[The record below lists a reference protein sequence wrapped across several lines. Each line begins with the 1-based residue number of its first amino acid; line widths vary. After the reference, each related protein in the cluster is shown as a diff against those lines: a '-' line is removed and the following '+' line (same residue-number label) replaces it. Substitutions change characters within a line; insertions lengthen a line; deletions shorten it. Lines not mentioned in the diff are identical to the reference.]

1 MAMLL
6 ALNLFEYRRRR
17 AVTPARVML
26 RKLIMPWIQFV
37 PIWQL
42 RTRLWQ
48 ICGAHIHS
56 SVWIARTAM
65 LDEDTPELITIEEGV
80 RVSYGVMLV
89 THSDLDKE
97 VGPIHIGQQAWIGAG
112 AVILP
117 GVSIGAYS
125 VVGAAALVNKDV
137 PLDVR
142 VAGVPA
148 KIIKNTGVPKE
159 WIHITDDNYETL
171 AGTPRANEAISP
183 APASIG
189 RHNGSA

>member
-1 MAMLL
+1 MLL

-17 AVTPARVML
+17 SVTPARVIL
-26 RKLIMPWIQFV
+26 RKLIMPCIQFV
-37 PIWQL
+37 PMWKL

-48 ICGAHIHS
+48 LCGANVHS
-56 SVWIARTAM
+56 SVWIARTAL
-65 LDEDTPELITIEEGV
+65 LDEDAPELITIDEGV
-80 RVSYGVMLV
+80 RVSYGVMLI

-117 GVSIGAYS
+117 GVSIGAYT

-137 PLDVR
+137 PTDVR

-148 KIIKNTGVPKE
+148 RIIKNVGVPKE

-171 AGTPRANEAISP
+171 AGMQQPPDGEA
-183 APASIG
+183 APPVASIG
-189 RHNGSA
+189 GQNGSA

>member
-1 MAMLL
+1 M
-6 ALNLFEYRRRR
+6 R
-17 AVTPARVML
+17 
-26 RKLIMPWIQFV
+26 QFV

-48 ICGAHIHS
+48 VCGAHIHS
-56 SVWIARTAM
+56 SVWIARTAS
-65 LDEDTPELITIEEGV
+65 LDEDAPELITIDEGV
-80 RVSYGVMLV
+80 RVSY
-89 THSDLDKE
+89 
-97 VGPIHIGQQAWIGAG
+97 GAG

-137 PLDVR
+137 PIDVR

-148 KIIKNTGVPKE
+148 KVIKNTGVPKE

-171 AGTPRANEAISP
+171 ARTQRANDAQV
-183 APASIG
+183 APPVASVG
-189 RHNGSA
+189 GQNGSA

>member
-1 MAMLL
+1 MW
-6 ALNLFEYRRRR
+6 R
-17 AVTPARVML
+17 
-26 RKLIMPWIQFV
+26 
-37 PIWQL
+37 L

-48 ICGAHIHS
+48 ICGANIHP
-56 SVWIARTAM
+56 SVWIARTAL
-65 LDEDTPELITIEEGV
+65 LDEDAPELITIEEGV

-137 PLDVR
+137 PIDVR

-148 KIIKNTGVPKE
+148 RVIKNAGVPKE

-171 AGTPRANEAISP
+171 AGIQRPHDEEAAPPMP
-183 APASIG
+183 AVG
-189 RHNGSA
+189 GQNGSA

>member
-1 MAMLL
+1 MLL

-17 AVTPARVML
+17 SVTPARVMF
-26 RKLIMPWIQFV
+26 RKLIMPCIQFV
-37 PIWQL
+37 PMWQL

-48 ICGAHIHS
+48 VCGANIHP

-65 LDEDTPELITIEEGV
+65 LDEDAPELITIDEGV
-80 RVSYGVMLV
+80 RISYGVMLI

-117 GVSIGAYS
+117 GVSIGAYA

-137 PLDVR
+137 PIDVR

-148 KIIKNTGVPKE
+148 KVIKNTGVPKE

-171 AGTPRANEAISP
+171 AGAHQAHDMQVA
-183 APASIG
+183 APATPIG
-189 RHNGSA
+189 GHNGSA

>member
-1 MAMLL
+1 MLL
-6 ALNLFEYRRRR
+6 TLNLFEYRRRR
-17 AVTPARVML
+17 SVTPARVIL
-26 RKLIMPWIQFV
+26 RKLIMPCIQFV

-48 ICGAHIHS
+48 LCGAHIHS
-56 SVWIARTAM
+56 SVWIARTAS
-65 LDEDTPELITIEEGV
+65 LDEDAPELITIDEGV
-80 RVSYGVMLV
+80 RVSYGVMLI

-137 PLDVR
+137 PTDVR

-148 KIIKNTGVPKE
+148 RVIKNAGVPKE

-171 AGTPRANEAISP
+171 AGNQRAHDGQA
-183 APASIG
+183 APPVASVNG
-189 RHNGSA
+189 QNGSA

>member
-1 MAMLL
+1 M
-6 ALNLFEYRRRR
+6 
-17 AVTPARVML
+17 
-26 RKLIMPWIQFV
+26 
-37 PIWQL
+37 WQL

-48 ICGAHIHS
+48 ICGAKIHS
-56 SVWIARTAM
+56 SVWIARTAL
-65 LDEDTPELITIEEGV
+65 LDEDAPELITIDEGV
-80 RVSYGVMLV
+80 RVSYGVMLI

-137 PLDVR
+137 PTDVR

-148 KIIKNTGVPKE
+148 RVIKNAGVPKE

-171 AGTPRANEAISP
+171 AGIQRTHDGQA
-183 APASIG
+183 APPVASVG
-189 RHNGSA
+189 GQNGSA

>member
-1 MAMLL
+1 MLL

-17 AVTPARVML
+17 LVAPARVIL
-26 RKLIMPWIQFV
+26 RKLVMPCIQFV

-48 ICGAHIHS
+48 ACGAHIHS
-56 SVWIARTAM
+56 SVWIARTAL
-65 LDEDTPELITIEEGV
+65 LDEEAPELITIDEGV
-80 RVSYGVMLV
+80 RVSYGVMLI

-137 PLDVR
+137 PTDVR

-148 KIIKNTGVPKE
+148 RVIKNTGVPKE
-159 WIHITDDNYETL
+159 WIHITDGNYD
-171 AGTPRANEAISP
+171 SYQKY
-183 APASIG
+183 
-189 RHNGSA
+189 

>member
-1 MAMLL
+1 MLL
-6 ALNLFEYRRRR
+6 SLNLFEYRRQRPV
-17 AVTPARVML
+17 AVARVVL

-37 PIWQL
+37 PMWRL

-48 ICGAHIHS
+48 ICGANIHS

-65 LDEDTPELITIEEGV
+65 LDEDAPELITIDEGV
-80 RVSYGVMLV
+80 RVSYGVMLI

-97 VGPIHIGQQAWIGAG
+97 VGPIHIGPQAWIGAG
-112 AVILP
+112 AIILP

-137 PLDVR
+137 PTDVR

-148 KIIKNTGVPKE
+148 MVIKNTGAPKE

-171 AGTPRANEAISP
+171 AGTQRTNDAGI
-183 APASIG
+183 APPVAPVG
-189 RHNGSA
+189 GHNGSA

>member
-1 MAMLL
+1 MLL
-6 ALNLFEYRRRR
+6 SLNLFEYRRRR
-17 AVTPARVML
+17 PIRPARILL
-26 RKLIMPWIQFV
+26 RKLLMPCIQFV
-37 PIWQL
+37 PLWRL

-48 ICGAHIHS
+48 ACGAQIHP
-56 SVWIARTAM
+56 SVWIARTAL
-65 LDEDTPELITIEEGV
+65 LDDDAPELITIEEGV

-137 PLDVR
+137 PSDVR

-148 KIIKNTGVPKE
+148 KIIKNAGVPKE

-171 AGTPRANEAISP
+171 AGSRQPDEARASQSVISAHRP
-183 APASIG
+183 
-189 RHNGSA
+189 HGSA